1 MEKSDWPHRAGR
13 VTRRFHKHN
22 DHPNRSNFE
31 READGAARMEKHVSI
46 VLRFLDT
53 QADSIRKSV
62 MIIIIQ
68 KLRLPVFCRLIYKLF
83 SALAGEPAEGTT
95 GAKFPVSKGLSVSEM
110 PNSKLRRGTL
120 S

>member
-22 DHPNRSNFE
+22 DHPNRSNLE

-53 QADSIRKSV
+53 QADSIRKSA
-62 MIIIIQ
+62 MIIIQ
-68 KLRLPVFCRLIYKLF
+68 KFRLPVFCRLIYKLF